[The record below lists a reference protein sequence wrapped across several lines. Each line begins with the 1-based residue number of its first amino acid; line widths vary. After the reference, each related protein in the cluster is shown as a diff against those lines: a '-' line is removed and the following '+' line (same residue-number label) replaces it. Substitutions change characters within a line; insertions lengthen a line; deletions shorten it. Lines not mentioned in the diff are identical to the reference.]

1 MNVHKL
7 LKKTVNY
14 RKVLRQPQIE
24 KKLKKKNHFSNCIV
38 DKSKMKMCASAEN
51 KENDRERKKNGKI
64 KESIK

>member
-14 RKVLRQPQIE
+14 QKVLRQPQIE
-24 KKLKKKNHFSNCIV
+24 KKNHFSNCIV

-51 KENDRERKKNGKI
+51 KENDIKKERQRKKEKS
-64 KESIK
+64 ED